1 MLYYKILRFFYQDSK
16 NENLL
21 FKSVLSSRSKNTGP
35 ITRGHVK
42 SSQIMSET
50 PLKLKRLFLHVRTG
64 IIFLLFRSR
73 IHQCFLTPL
82 FHLALENFSSHLF

>member
-1 MLYYKILRFFYQDSK
+1 MFYYKILRFYQDSK

-35 ITRGHVK
+35 ITRGHLK

-50 PLKLKRLFLHVRTG
+50 PLKL
-64 IIFLLFRSR
+64 
-73 IHQCFLTPL
+73 
-82 FHLALENFSSHLF
+82 